1 MIKLNPPFRAE
12 QVGSLLRPAAL
23 KAAREQFGNG
33 NITAEALREVENQCI
48 AQAVK
53 KLEEIGMPSISDGE
67 FRRSYFHLDFYQH
80 LDGVKITGNI
90 SANSD
95 AEKNV
100 GWTPPRLSVTGKLGH
115 RYPILLGDYE
125 FLQSQTP
132 ARVKIT
138 MPSPTMLHFRGGR
151 AAIDSTAYPD
161 LEEFFSDAAQCYR
174 DEIKALYDAGCRNI
188 QMDDTNLAYLCDEK
202 MREGA
207 RERGDD
213 PDKLPEIYAKL
224 INDSLAGR
232 PDDLMVGIHLCR
244 GNHRSNWFASGGYE
258 PVAEV
263 LFNKL
268 DVDTYFL
275 EFDDERS
282 GDFTPLR
289 FVPEN
294 KVVVLGLVS
303 TKSGKMEVRDNVLAR
318 LKEAS
323 SILPLDNM
331 ALSPQCGFSST
342 SHGNDITE
350 EQQWQKLGLVVDI
363 AKEVWK

>member
-232 PDDLMVGIHLCR
+232 SDDLMVDIHLCR

-303 TKSGKMEVRDNVLAR
+303 TKSGKMEVRDNVLTR
-318 LKEAS
+318 LKVAA